1 MFENDDIDLSEKN
14 NPTQINTKPQ
24 RAETYTQA
32 KKTIKVKIQ
41 TM

>member
-1 MFENDDIDLSEKN
+1 MISIWHQEKN
-14 NPTQINTKPQ
+14 NPTNTNQYKTPTGY
-24 RAETYTQA
+24 ETYTQA